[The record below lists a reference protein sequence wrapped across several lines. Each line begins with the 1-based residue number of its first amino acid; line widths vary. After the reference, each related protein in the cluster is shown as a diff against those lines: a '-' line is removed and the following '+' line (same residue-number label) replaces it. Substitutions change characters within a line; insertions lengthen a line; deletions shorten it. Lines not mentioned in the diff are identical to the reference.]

1 MVKLTKAMCWEM
13 VAKTRDTVDLV
24 GLVIFQKPVDNVC
37 YDKRPEKEP
46 ALCELS
52 DDPNAAW

>member
-13 VAKTRDTVDLV
+13 VTKTKDTIDLT
-24 GLVIFQKPVDNVC
+24 GLVIFRKPESNGC
-37 YDKRPEKEP
+37 YEKRGQKEP
-46 ALCELS
+46 ALCEPS